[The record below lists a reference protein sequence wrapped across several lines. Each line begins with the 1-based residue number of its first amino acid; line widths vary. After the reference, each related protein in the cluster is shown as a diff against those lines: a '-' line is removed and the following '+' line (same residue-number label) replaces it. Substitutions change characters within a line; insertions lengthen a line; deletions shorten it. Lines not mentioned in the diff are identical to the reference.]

1 MFTGIVTEIGS
12 ICSIIRDDDT
22 LIEILV
28 AFETEKIVLGTSIS
42 CAGVC
47 LTVTDKRPGRFFVGV
62 SSETLSRTTIGSWR
76 EGTKVNIEKS
86 MIVGGEIAGHLVSG
100 HVDGIG
106 KLSEK
111 FRDGGSIRMLFEAPH
126 NIVHLIAEK
135 GSITIDGASMTVN
148 SVTGNKF
155 GVNII
160 EHTLKETTLGNLNV
174 GDGVNI
180 EVDILARYIERLLKK
195 RD

>member
-1 MFTGIVTEIGS
+1 M
-12 ICSIIRDDDT
+12 
-22 LIEILV
+22 
-28 AFETEKIVLGTSIS
+28 
-42 CAGVC
+42 
-47 LTVTDKRPGRFFVGV
+47 TVTDKRPGRFFVGV

-148 SVTGNKF
+148 SVAGNKF